1 MKSNYIKIIIFGIFF
16 FFICVFFI
24 FFLKDSNY
32 NTKNLIGKKIST
44 FNLPSIYD
52 EKKIIE
58 DKILKKNKYTL
69 INFFASWCSPCRSE
83 HKYLMKLSK
92 KNNEIKIIGINYKDK
107 KNNAL
112 KFLIE
117 MGDPYDLI
125 GVDFNGSKSISFGIY
140 GIPESILIDNEL
152 KIIKK
157 FIGPINESHY
167 YQILKLI
174 S

>member
-1 MKSNYIKIIIFGIFF
+1 MKSNYIKIFTFGIIIF
-16 FFICVFFI
+16 FISVFFI
-24 FFLKDSNY
+24 ALSKDSNY

-44 FNLPSIYD
+44 FNLPSIFD
-52 EKKIIE
+52 DKKIIE
-58 DKILKKNKYTL
+58 DKTLKRNKYTL
-69 INFFASWCSPCRSE
+69 INFFASWCSPCRDE

-92 KNNEIKIIGINYKDK
+92 KNDEIKIIGINYKDK

-112 KFLIE
+112 KFLFE
-117 MGDPYDLI
+117 MGNPYDFVGI
-125 GVDFNGSKSISFGIY
+125 DFNGSKSISFGIY

-152 KIIKK
+152 KIIQK
-157 FIGPINESHY
+157 FVGPINKSHY